1 MERRGTDKQGTEL
14 DDAGN
19 RMRTASVLKE
29 DKEWEKARAAERIM
43 ENFKTSK
50 QSKTAKPQS
59 VVILCSL
66 SYTTPHLHCTVHHLL
81 PL

>member
-1 MERRGTDKQGTEL
+1 MERRGTESRGEL
-14 DDAGN
+14 DNAGD
-19 RMRTASVLKE
+19 RMRAASVLKE
-29 DKEWEKARAAERIM
+29 DKEWEKARAADRIV

-50 QSKTAKPQS
+50 KTKTAKPQS

-66 SYTTPHLHCTVHHLL
+66 SYTTPHLHCTVRHLL